1 MANTYTQRVDRGESA
16 ETVLEKYIVDA
27 MERNGNI
34 KRHDT
39 MEKGTFQRFIVEDM
53 GIKTWDETD
62 TDTIYKYHS
71 CSSSS
76 GKRDNQ
82 CRISINLVVN
92 SVQRWF
98 RCNGKDHDMNLAD
111 PTIKK
116 EMSSSRLKAVKRNI
130 SANARKERATMM
142 HKIIEDKKII
152 RLDEK
157 WKGFQNRIKTRRLE
171 SFVSPAK
178 QQAIDKFELIM
189 KKLKMKRM
197 SVRVLVS

>member
-1 MANTYTQRVDRGESA
+1 MERINDAIMANAYIQRVDRGESA
-16 ETVLEKYIVDA
+16 EMVLEKYIVNA
-27 MERNGNI
+27 MERNGTI
-34 KRHDT
+34 KRHDIL
-39 MEKGTFQRFIVEDM
+39 EKGTFQRFIVEDM

-98 RCNGKDHDMNLAD
+98 RAMEDHDMNLAD

-116 EMSSSRLKAVKRNI
+116 ECR
-130 SANARKERATMM
+130 
-142 HKIIEDKKII
+142 
-152 RLDEK
+152 
-157 WKGFQNRIKTRRLE
+157 
-171 SFVSPAK
+171 
-178 QQAIDKFELIM
+178 QAD
-189 KKLKMKRM
+189 
-197 SVRVLVS
+197 